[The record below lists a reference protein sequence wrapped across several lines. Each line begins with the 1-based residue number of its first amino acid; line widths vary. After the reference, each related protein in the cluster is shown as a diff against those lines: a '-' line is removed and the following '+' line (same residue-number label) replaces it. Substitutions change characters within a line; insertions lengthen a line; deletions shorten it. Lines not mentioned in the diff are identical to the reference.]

1 MVQEETKRI
10 GEVKVK
16 TNLLK
21 NDNTLLRLQKATIR
35 RGCTLSVDEAK
46 NRSCTELGKEKAEN
60 ARELVLIYRPS
71 GCVREK
77 ISLDLNELT
86 TVKATAPKTEN

>member
-1 MVQEETKRI
+1 
-10 GEVKVK
+10 
-16 TNLLK
+16 
-21 NDNTLLRLQKATIR
+21 
-35 RGCTLSVDEAK
+35 
-46 NRSCTELGKEKAEN
+46 
-60 ARELVLIYRPS
+60 VLIYRPS